1 MLRDTGAGQSLIV
14 DSVLP
19 FSTKTFIWTKVLVH
33 GVELG
38 RFEIPLHNVFMKSRL
53 VTGQVQSGVCSRL
66 PVDGVDLT
74 LGNVWLGIMC
84 FPKSRKQIL
93 GDV

>member
-1 MLRDTGAGQSLIV
+1 MLRDTGAGQSLKV

-19 FSTKTFIWTKVLVH
+19 FSTKTFIWTKVLIH
-33 GVELG
+33 GAGLG
-38 RFEIPLHNVFMKSRL
+38 RLEIPLHNVFMKSRL

-74 LGNVWLGIMC
+74 LGNVLAGHKV
-84 FPKSRKQIL
+84 FSQNP
-93 GDV
+93 